1 LSSRM
6 VISIFWQRI
15 PQTAFLIR
23 PSILTLSSTHKTPRH
38 FCYSDRRNTD
48 NHPDKCSAKQR
59 IPWVFTVIH
68 KTNVAMQNNK

>member
-1 LSSRM
+1 
-6 VISIFWQRI
+6 
-15 PQTAFLIR
+15 FLIR